1 VKKKVRGFFSVL
13 TVFGVIFFST
23 SCTAPLGIIS
33 GSTYSNQAPVSVDY
47 TFGNLSQTAGN
58 VTAVTITAK
67 SGKSPGA
74 ISNIRYA
81 GSTTIP
87 QTAGTYAVTFD
98 VAAAAGWNAATGISA
113 GNLTVNP
120 VGVTTQTP
128 VAGDYTFGKMSQ
140 TAGSV
145 TAVTITA
152 KSGKSPGTINNIRY
166 NNSTAIPQTAGTYA
180 VTFDVAVAT
189 GWNAATGLSAGNL
202 TVNPVGV
209 TTQTPVAGDYTFGK
223 MSQTAGSVTAV
234 TITANSGKSPG
245 TISNIRYNN
254 STSIPQTAGTYAV
267 TFDVAVATGWN
278 AATGLSAG
286 NLTVNPVGVTTQ
298 TPVAGDYTFGKMSQ
312 TAGSVTAVTITAKSG
327 KSPGTINNIR
337 YNNSTSIPQT
347 AGTYPVTFDVAAA
360 TGWNAATGLSAGNLT
375 VNPVGVTTQT
385 PVAGDYTFGKMSQT
399 AGSVTAVTITVKSGK
414 SPGAISNIRY
424 NNSTA
429 IPQTAGTYAVT
440 FDVAAATGWNAA
452 TGLSAGTLTV
462 NAVNQTPVAGD
473 YTFGNLSQTAGSVT
487 AVTITAI
494 GGKSPGAVS
503 NIRYSNST
511 TIPQTAGTYAV
522 TFDVAVATGW
532 NAATGLSAGNLTVTA
547 ANQTPVAGDYT
558 FGNLNQSAWC
568 ITGITAVI
576 ISIKSGTSPG
586 AISNIRYAGSTAIP
600 QTAGTY
606 AVTFDVAAAT
616 GWNNATALSA
626 GNLVVT
632 NDYYDDGSTVLITG
646 YKGISTDITIPTQIN
661 GKPVTAIQGFEGLTS
676 VIIPN
681 SVITIGYAAFRENQ
695 LTSITIPDSVTKI
708 ESSAFYGNKLTSV
721 IIPNSVTSIGGNTFQ
736 NNQLTS
742 VTIGNSVTTIGFAAF
757 HGNQLTSV
765 TIPNS
770 VITIEQGAFGG
781 NKLTSVTIPDSVIDL
796 SGFANNQLTSI
807 TIGNSVT
814 TIGQNAFDNNQL
826 TSVTIP
832 NSVTTIGY
840 AAFGSN
846 QLTSVTIP
854 DSVTS
859 IGFAAFGSNQL
870 TSVTIPD
877 SVTSI
882 GGSAFNSNPL
892 TSVTIGADVTL
903 GGDIYGE
910 FRPAFPSSLD
920 DVYNNGGK
928 QAGTY
933 TRPDTSSTVWTKQ

>member
-1 VKKKVRGFFSVL
+1 MKKKVRGFFSVL

-98 VAAAAGWNAATGISA
+98 VAAAAGWNAATGI
-113 GNLTVNP
+113 
-120 VGVTTQTP
+120 
-128 VAGDYTFGKMSQ
+128 
-140 TAGSV
+140 
-145 TAVTITA
+145 
-152 KSGKSPGTINNIRY
+152 
-166 NNSTAIPQTAGTYA
+166 
-180 VTFDVAVAT
+180 
-189 GWNAATGLSAGNL
+189 
-202 TVNPVGV
+202 
-209 TTQTPVAGDYTFGK
+209 
-223 MSQTAGSVTAV
+223 
-234 TITANSGKSPG
+234 
-245 TISNIRYNN
+245 
-254 STSIPQTAGTYAV
+254 
-267 TFDVAVATGWN
+267 
-278 AATGLSAG
+278 SAG